1 MTNCSGL
8 DKAMLTLFW
17 IAAGFLAYTFVG
29 YPVLMA
35 VVGMLRRRPVRRAPV
50 TPPITIIIPAHNEE
64 ARIAAKLEQTLA
76 LDYPAE
82 LRQIIVASDGSTDG
96 TNAIVSEFTDRG
108 VELLALAER
117 NGKHHA
123 QMLAFERARG
133 EVIVFTDSSVG
144 LDPGALRQIVSNFA
158 DPTIGCVSSEDHVTV
173 PGRRWMGERVYVELE
188 MRLRRLEARAGSLVG
203 LSGSFCAARR
213 EVCAPWNPH
222 QSSDFFLP
230 LNAASRGLRAVV
242 DPECRGHY
250 GLVRSER
257 AELSRKVRTIVHG
270 IDVLFSHVGL
280 LNPFRTGFYSVQ
292 LISHKLFRWLLPFG
306 ALALFVASVF
316 LWNAGPFYQV
326 ALVAQVAAYGS
337 GLLALVFGGSEQFKL
352 LRLAGFFLLGNAATV
367 LAWMHFLRGEKFVAW
382 EPSRRG

>member
-1 MTNCSGL
+1 
-8 DKAMLTLFW
+8 MLTLFW

-29 YPVLMA
+29 YPVLVA
-35 VVGMLRRRPVRRAPV
+35 VVGLLRRRPVRRAPI
-50 TPPITIIIPAHNEE
+50 TPRITIIIPAHNEE
-64 ARIAAKLEQTLA
+64 ARIGAKLEQTLA

-96 TNAIVSEFTDRG
+96 TNAIVSGFADRG

-133 EVIVFTDSSVG
+133 DVIVFTDSSVG
-144 LDPGALRQIVSNFA
+144 LDPGALRQMASNFA
-158 DPTIGCVSSEDHVTV
+158 DPSIGCVSSEDHVTV

-213 EVCAPWNPH
+213 EVCTPWNPH

-230 LNAASRGLRAVV
+230 LNAASQGLRSVV
-242 DPECRGHY
+242 DPDCRGHY

-270 IDVLFSHVGL
+270 IDVLFSRIHL
-280 LNPFRTGFYSVQ
+280 LNPLRTGFYSVQ

-306 ALALFVASVF
+306 ALALFVANLF
-316 LWNAGPFYQV
+316 LWNAGPFYQ
-326 ALVAQVAAYGS
+326 ATLVAQAGAYGS
-337 GLLALVFGGSEQFKL
+337 GLLALAFGGSDEFKL

-382 EPSRRG
+382 EPSRRA

>member
-1 MTNCSGL
+1 
-8 DKAMLTLFW
+8 MLTLFW
-17 IAAGFLAYTFVG
+17 IAAAFLAYTFLG
-29 YPVLMA
+29 YPALMA
-35 VVGMLRRRPVRRAPV
+35 VVGMVRRRPVRRAPI
-50 TPPITIIIPAHNEE
+50 TPPVTIIIPAHNEE
-64 ARIAAKLEQTLA
+64 ARIGAKLEQTLA

-82 LRQIIVASDGSTDG
+82 QRQIIVASDGSTDG
-96 TNAIVSEFTDRG
+96 TNAIVSGFADRG

-123 QMLAFERARG
+123 QMLAVQRARG
-133 EVIVFTDSSVG
+133 EILVFTDSSVT
-144 LDPGALRQIVSNFA
+144 LEPQALRRIVSNFA
-158 DPTIGCVSSEDHVTV
+158 DPTVGCVSSEDHVAV
-173 PGRRWMGERVYVELE
+173 PGRRWMGERFYVALE
-188 MRLRRLEARAGSLVG
+188 MKLRRLEARAGSLVG

-230 LNAASRGLRAVV
+230 LNAAGRGLRAVV

-270 IDVLFSHVGL
+270 IDVLFSRLRL

-292 LISHKLFRWLLPFG
+292 LVSHKLFRWLLPFA
-306 ALALFVASVF
+306 ALALFVANLF
-316 LWNAGPFYQV
+316 LWNAGAFYRA
-326 ALVAQVAAYGS
+326 ALVAQVGAYGS
-337 GLLALVFGGSEQFKL
+337 GLLALAFGERSQFTL

-382 EPSRRG
+382 EPSRRA